1 MDDHALKQYILIIN
15 QVFDLEK
22 KINAQSEGPKLDR
35 NFRRIRAAWE
45 SLGLSYYDPTG
56 EAYDETR
63 TDCEASISG
72 DSEENLFIQET
83 LKPIIRQEEDGFIK
97 IIQRA
102 IVIVAQKDAQK

>member
-22 KINAQSEGPKLDR
+22 KINAQSESPKFDR

-45 SLGLSYYDPTG
+45 ALGLSYYDPTG

-72 DSEENLFIQET
+72 DSEENLFIKET

-102 IVIVAQKDAQK
+102 VVIVAQKDAQK